1 MPGVA
6 RNIDGRRPR
15 IPSWVGRYR
24 YRFVICLALVL
35 VGLATFQA
43 IKHLSLTGSCA
54 KVFTTFAVITLLIA
68 RLFSLWRGPISTPP
82 RVNRQN
88 RRKHL
93 ALASLLWTLLSL
105 VLQYLLPPPPP
116 HTHTPSP

>member
-15 IPSWVGRYR
+15 IPSWVER

-43 IKHLSLTGSCA
+43 IEHLSLTASSA
-54 KVFTTFAVITLLIA
+54 KVFTAFAVITISIA
-68 RLFSLWRGPISTPP
+68 RLFSMWRGPISTPS

-88 RRKHL
+88 RRKYL
-93 ALASLLWTLLSL
+93 ALAALLWIILFL
-105 VLQYLLPPPPP
+105 VWQYRVPPFPK
-116 HTHTPSP
+116 